1 MSWNRA
7 AYFALAAI
15 VWSLAAEPRSRHAAD
30 LTIDFNLF
38 KEPPAEY
45 RGHRWFTFRLS
56 NITEESVRA
65 GIRQAAGLDSF
76 GSFMIT
82 PDGGR
87 TTGLSDDYMK
97 NSRRPVNTTGVAYL
111 SEEYFLL
118 YRAAIEEGQRDHL
131 PLRVLYDELQYPSG
145 MAGGLLYSKY
155 PEAAAKSLELA
166 EKNVTGPARDE
177 VAIPIANGI
186 YLGAVMMNRDT
197 LARTDVS
204 LHKPVQNR
212 VAFDVPRGNWKLMV
226 FYLDPAFRPLSTK
239 GGFVD
244 YLDPNA
250 VDKFIHITFD
260 AYYDH
265 LKEFF
270 GDPIQM
276 TFYDEPAMH
285 LSDGRMWTAGF
296 NDAFRA
302 KYGYSPM
309 KYYPALWYDIGPETA
324 AARNAL
330 FGLRAQMYADNYI
343 GRVAAWCAA
352 HGIDMAGHQDQE
364 EVRNPVAITGDLMKV
379 FQHQQIPGVDDIYA
393 TGRSNVGY
401 KVVTSS
407 AFNWDKP
414 LVMAETYAAYR
425 PMTPKAAYKTAMDQY
440 AMGVNLQVGNRPAA
454 VGPELDRF
462 VGRMSY
468 LLRHGRHVA
477 DFAVLY
483 PIASLQSDYY
493 FASPPTSSRPGSSP
507 TFYWALEGGLI
518 PPENDYMDLG
528 EAFFRGLRVDYTY
541 LHPEVLSNRTHI
553 EHGRL
558 IIDNQENREEFRV
571 LILPGGDTIS
581 ADAAKQIAAFYRAGG
596 TVIAIHKLPSR
607 SAEFGRD
614 REVRDMVG
622 EVFGFPY
629 NDPVTAEIRPVVDDF
644 KNWFAHENPAGGR
657 AYFLPQPDIKLLAN
671 ALREADPVRDVEIKE
686 PPMWPVKLYPDYD
699 GALTYIHK
707 VKDSRDIYFFANSRD
722 TAVDTRVVLRGAKKL
737 ALWDPLTGER
747 RPAGVTTSEINGQAV
762 TTLHLML
769 DPVKAVFFVQE

>member
-1 MSWNRA
+1 MSRNPVTLL
-7 AYFALAAI
+7 ALAAI

-30 LTIDFNLF
+30 LKVDYNLF
-38 KEPPAEY
+38 KDPPGEY
-45 RGHRWFTFRLS
+45 RGTRWFTFRLS
-56 NITEESVRA
+56 NITEESVRG
-65 GIRQAAGLDSF
+65 GIDAAAKMNAY

-82 PDGGR
+82 PGGGL
-87 TTGLSDDYMK
+87 TTGLSADYMK
-97 NSRRPVNTTGVAYL
+97 YSHRRPSDTGVAYL
-111 SEEYFLL
+111 SDEYFRL

-166 EKNVTGPARDE
+166 ERDIAGPARAE
-177 VAIPIANGI
+177 VEIPIANGI
-186 YLGAVMMNRDT
+186 FAGAVMMNRDT
-197 LARTDVS
+197 LERVDASNR
-204 LHKPVQNR
+204 KPAENR
-212 VAFDVPRGNWKLMV
+212 VTFDAPKGNWKLMV
-226 FYLDPAFRPLSTK
+226 FYLDPAFRPQSTK

-244 YLDPNA
+244 YLDASA
-250 VDKFIHITFD
+250 VDKFIHLTFD

-285 LSDGRMWTAGF
+285 LSDGRMWTPGF
-296 NDAFRA
+296 AAAFEKRF
-302 KYGYSPM
+302 GFSPVR
-309 KYYPALWYDIGPETA
+309 YYPALWYDIGPETA

-330 FGLRAQMYADNYI
+330 FGMRAQMYAENYI

-352 HGIDMAGHQDQE
+352 HGIDMSGHQDQE
-364 EVRNPVAITGDLMKV
+364 EARNPVAIHGDLMKV
-379 FQHQQIPGVDDIYA
+379 FEHQQIPGIDDIYT

-425 PMTPKAAYKTAMDQY
+425 QMTPAKAYQTAMDQF
-440 AMGVNLQVGNRPAA
+440 AMGVNLQIGNRPQQT
-454 VGPELDRF
+454 GPQIDSFIARL
-462 VGRMSY
+462 SY

-483 PIASLQSDYY
+483 PIASLQADYY
-493 FASPPTSSRPGSSP
+493 FASPPTASRPGSSP

-528 EAFFRGLRVDYTY
+528 ETLFRGLRVDYTY
-541 LHPEVLSNRTHI
+541 LHPEVLTGRTVI
-553 EHGRL
+553 QNGRL
-558 IIDNQENREEFRV
+558 VIDNKENREEFRV

-581 ADAAKQIAAFYRAGG
+581 ADAAKKIVAFYRAGG
-596 TVIAIHKLPSR
+596 TVIAIHKLPTK
-607 SAEFGRD
+607 SAEFHRD
-614 REVRDMVG
+614 REVRDMAG

-644 KNWFAHENPAGGR
+644 KNWFAHKNAAGGR
-657 AYFLPQPDIKLLAN
+657 AYFLPQPDVKLLAT
-671 ALREADPVRDVEIKE
+671 ALKEADPLRDVDIQS

-707 VKDSRDIYFFANSRD
+707 VKDGRDIYFFANSQH
-722 TAVDTRVVLRGAKKL
+722 TAVDTKVVLRGAKKL
-737 ALWDPLTGER
+737 ELWDPHTGAR
-747 RPAGVTTSEINGQAV
+747 QAAGAVESEIDGQPVTTI
-762 TTLHLML
+762 HLSL
-769 DPVKAVFFVQE
+769 DPVKAAFFLSE